1 MRKERSEPARTN
13 RVPSGLSLA
22 VSSIEHAEFEVGN
35 RRTYGEASNAS
46 SSMIE
51 AFGVLSGI

>member
-1 MRKERSEPARTN
+1 MRNERSEPARTN

-22 VSSIEHAEFEVGN
+22 VSSIEQAEIEVGN
-35 RRTYGEASNAS
+35 RRIYGEASNAS

-51 AFGVLSGI
+51 AFGASSGR